1 MKKIIII
8 SSLITIF
15 FLLSLT
21 GCNLI
26 ACNPERNETYSK
38 KITTRDVIVEMQSD
52 NLYFGFKI
60 RPTTDVENLM
70 ITIGF
75 YDKNDFPVGAR
86 TKKLGKV
93 ISGNE
98 YSVEFGSNDFTTK
111 ELSAISKWK
120 FLEADGTIWGI
131 KQEIKAFC
139 SSHNYDD
146 GYINKS
152 PTCGYLGEKIYT
164 CQTCNYK
171 KSEIIPSTE
180 HNWLVCKYSD
190 DKYICDKCCIRCD
203 WKD

>member
-1 MKKIIII
+1 MRKIIIAI
-8 SSLITIF
+8 LITVLF
-15 FLLSLT
+15 SFGLT

-26 ACNPERNETYSK
+26 GRNPERNETYSK
-38 KITTRDVIVEMQSD
+38 EITTRDVIVEIQSS
-52 NLYFGFKI
+52 NLYFGFKV
-60 RPTTDVENLM
+60 RPQIDVEYLK

-75 YDKNDFPVGAR
+75 YDKNNFPVGAR

-98 YSVEFGSNDFTTK
+98 YSIEFGSNDFTTK
-111 ELSAISKWK
+111 ELFAISKWK

-139 SSHNYDD
+139 TSHNYDN

-152 PTCGYLGEKIYT
+152 PTCGALGEKIYT

-171 KSEIIPSTE
+171 KNEIIPRTE
-180 HNWLVCKYSD
+180 HNWLDCKYSD
-190 DKYICDKCCIRCD
+190 SNYICDKCCWRCD